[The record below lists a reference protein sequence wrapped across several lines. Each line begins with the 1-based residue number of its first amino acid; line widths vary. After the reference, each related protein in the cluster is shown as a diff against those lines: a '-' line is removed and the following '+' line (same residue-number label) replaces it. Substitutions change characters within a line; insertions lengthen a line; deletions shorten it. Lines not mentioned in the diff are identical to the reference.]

1 MNALDDAV
9 PDDMSLL
16 YQTFI
21 QRLWIG
27 KCDPIPENRILAD
40 MLWEKHDLEPY
51 PSMHED
57 VILDVVQPASSS
69 LRTAAS
75 VALAKCPDI
84 DAGYTL
90 SKILGKFSKCTAL
103 LRISGHY

>member
-57 VILDVVQPASSS
+57 VILDVVHPASSS

-90 SKILGKFSKCTAL
+90 SKILGKFSQWHSVHS
-103 LRISGHY
+103 ISKYC